1 MQKFAMGQAVR
12 RVEDERFLKGE
23 GRYVDDIALEGMA
36 HAAFVRSPFAHAKIG
51 QIDTEE
57 ALAMPGVIKV
67 LTYKDVKKAGLG
79 AFPTLS
85 TVDGVDENGIAV
97 PERFALT
104 GDVARFVGDPVAMV
118 IAETPAQAQAAAE
131 AVMVD
136 YADKPAAVDL
146 ATVLDKKTPRLHT
159 KLKSNQAYHF
169 HKGDK
174 AATDKAIKSAAHVT
188 TLTFINNRLAPSA
201 VEPRGCIGDYDK
213 AKDQV
218 ILHVSGQAV
227 HGQKGQMADT
237 IFKVPHEK
245 VRVVMPDVGGGFG
258 AKNFVYPEN
267 VMVMLAAKLIGRPVK
282 WIAQR
287 TENFLSEIHGRD
299 HLTTATLALD
309 SEGNFTALKVETR
322 ANMGAY
328 LSSYATIIPTSAS
341 WVSMGGNYRIP
352 SVSMAVDAVF
362 TNTVPVDAYRGAGR
376 PESAY
381 VIERLVDLAAFQTGR
396 DPIALRRQNFIREY
410 PHKMALG
417 MVIDT
422 ADFDGT
428 LNKALKAHDAD
439 GFAKRR
445 TASERK
451 GKLRGLGVSSYLE
464 VVLGMPAD
472 FAEIRFEDDGAVSLL
487 TGGTATGQGHETTY
501 KQIIASELGIDPSKV
516 RYITGDT
523 DVIKTGGGHGGSRSL
538 MIIGSAVL
546 TTSHEVVNKGK
557 LAAGHLLEAA
567 PQDIE
572 FKAGKFTIA
581 GTDRAI
587 GLLDL
592 QSKLRALAGQLPKGV
607 PDTLSSSMTYER
619 KQFSYPNGVHVCEVE
634 VDPDTGTSVISRYTV
649 VDDFGRI
656 INPLIAGGQVMGGAV
671 QGIGQALL
679 EGVAYDETG
688 QLLTGSFMDYCM
700 PRAHDIPD
708 IGLEFNEDAP
718 TQSNPLGVKGAG
730 EAGATGA
737 PPAVVNAVMDAL
749 KPFGIGHID
758 MPLTP
763 FKVWSAIQNASTQEA
778 AE

>member
-1 MQKFAMGQAVR
+1 MQKFAVGQAVR
-12 RVEDERFLKGE
+12 RVEDERFLKGD
-23 GRYVDDIALEGMA
+23 GCYVDDIRLDNMA

-51 QIDTEE
+51 KIDVS
-57 ALAMPGVIKV
+57 AAVAMPGVIKV

-79 AFPTLS
+79 AFPTV
-85 TVDGVDENGIAV
+85 TAVDGVDENGITV
-97 PERFALT
+97 PDRFALT

-118 IAETPAQAQAAAE
+118 VAETTVQAQIAAE
-131 AVMVD
+131 AIMVD
-136 YADKPAAVDL
+136 YSDKPAVVDL
-146 ATVLDKKTPRLHT
+146 ASVLDRKTRLIHP
-159 KLKSNQAYHF
+159 KLKSNRAYHF
-169 HKGDK
+169 HKGDE
-174 AATDKAIKSAAHVT
+174 AGVDKAIAAAAHVT
-188 TLTFINNRLAPSA
+188 RLTFVNNRVAPSA
-201 VEPRGCIGDYDK
+201 VEPRGSIGDYDK
-213 AKDQV
+213 QKDQL

-227 HGQKGQMADT
+227 HGQKGQMADA
-237 IFKVPHEK
+237 IFKVPPEK

-267 VMVMLAAKLIGRPVK
+267 VMVMLAAKLVGRPVK

-287 TENFLSEIHGRD
+287 SENFLSEIHGRD
-299 HLTTATLALD
+299 HLTTAELALD
-309 SEGNFTALKVETR
+309 EDGKFIGLRIDTR

-352 SVSMAVDAVF
+352 SVSMSVDAVF

-381 VIERLVDLAAFQTGR
+381 LIERLVDLAAFETGR
-396 DPIALRRQNFIREY
+396 DPIALRRQNFINQY

-417 MVIDT
+417 MVIDC
-422 ADFDGT
+422 ADFEGT
-428 LNKALKAHDAD
+428 LDKALAVHDAD

-445 TASERK
+445 KSSERK

-464 VVLGMPAD
+464 VTLGMPSD
-472 FAEIRFEDDGAVSLL
+472 FAELRFEADGTVSLM
-487 TGGTATGQGHETTY
+487 TGGQATGQGHETTY
-501 KQIIASELGIDPSKV
+501 KQIICSELGIDPGKV

-523 DVIKTGGGHGGSRSL
+523 DVIMAGGGHGGSRSL
-538 MIIGSAVL
+538 MVIGSALL

-557 LAAGHLLEAA
+557 LAAAHVLEAA
-567 PQDIE
+567 AQDIE
-572 FKAGKFTIA
+572 FKAGRFAIM
-581 GTDRAI
+581 GTDRGI
-587 GLLDL
+587 GILDL
-592 QSKLRALAGQLPKGV
+592 AARLRAMAGSLPAGV
-607 PDTLSSSMTYER
+607 PETLSSSKTWER

-634 VDPDTGTSVISRYTV
+634 VDPDTGMTDITGYTV

-679 EGVAYDETG
+679 EGVTYDETG

-700 PRAHDIPD
+700 PRASDLPS
-708 IGLEFNEDAP
+708 IGLEFNQDAP

-737 PPAVVNAVMDAL
+737 PPAVVNAVVDAL
-749 KPFGIGHID
+749 KPLGIGHID

-763 FKVWSAIQNASTQEA
+763 VKVWEAIRTADLKQA
-778 AE
+778 AQ

>member
-1 MQKFAMGQAVR
+1 MQKFAVGQAVR

-23 GRYVDDIALEGMA
+23 GRYVDDIVLPGMV

-51 QIDTEE
+51 RIDTGE
-57 ALAMPGVIKV
+57 ATAMPGVLKV
-67 LTYKDVKKAGLG
+67 LTHKDVKKAGLG

-85 TVDGVDENGIAV
+85 SVDGVDENGIAV

-118 IAETPAQAQAAAE
+118 IAETQAQAQAAAE

-136 YADKPAAVDL
+136 YDDKPAVVDL
-146 ATVLDKKTPRLHT
+146 ATVLDRKTPKLHAR
-159 KLKSNQAYHF
+159 LKSNQAYHF
-169 HKGDK
+169 FKGDGDATEK
-174 AATDKAIKSAAHVT
+174 ALKSAAHVT
-188 TLTFINNRLAPSA
+188 TLTFVNNRLAPSA

-227 HGQKGQMADT
+227 HGQKGQMADA

-245 VRVVMPDVGGGFG
+245 VRVTMPDVGGGFG

-287 TENFLSEIHGRD
+287 AENFLAEIHGRD
-299 HLTTATLALD
+299 HLTTASLALD
-309 SEGNFTALKVETR
+309 ADGNFTALKVETR

-352 SVSMAVDAVF
+352 TVSMAVDAVF

-381 VIERLVDLAAFQTGR
+381 VIERLVDLAAFETGR
-396 DPIALRRQNFIREY
+396 DPIALRRQNFIKQY
-410 PHKMALG
+410 PYKMALG
-417 MVIDT
+417 MVIDI

-428 LNKALKAHDAD
+428 LDKALKAHDAD
-439 GFAKRR
+439 GFGKRR
-445 TASERK
+445 KASVRK

-464 VVLGMPAD
+464 VTLGMPAD
-472 FAEIRFEDDGAVSLL
+472 FAEIRFEDDGTVSLM
-487 TGGTATGQGHETTY
+487 TGGQATGQGHETTY
-501 KQIIASELGIDPSKV
+501 KQIIASELGIAPGKV

-523 DVIKTGGGHGGSRSL
+523 DIIKSGGGHGGSRSL
-538 MIIGSAVL
+538 MVIGSAVL
-546 TTSHEVVNKGK
+546 TTSHEVVHKGK
-557 LAAGHLLEAA
+557 QAAAHVLEAA

-587 GLLDL
+587 GLLEL
-592 QSKLRALAGQLPKGV
+592 EAKLRELAGQLPKGV
-607 PDTLSSSMTYER
+607 PETLSSTKTWER
-619 KQFSYPNGVHVCEVE
+619 KQFSYPNGVHICEVE
-634 VDPDTGTSVISRYTV
+634 VDPDTGMTDITGYTV

-679 EGVAYDETG
+679 EGVEYDETG

-700 PRAHDIPD
+700 PRAQDLPS

-749 KPFGIGHID
+749 KPLGIGHID

-763 FKVWSAIQNASTQEA
+763 VKVWRAIQGASTREA

>member
-1 MQKFAMGQAVR
+1 MQKFAVGQAVR

-23 GRYVDDIALEGMA
+23 GRYVDDIVLPEMV

-51 QIDTEE
+51 RIDTGE
-57 ALAMPGVIKV
+57 AAAMPGVLKV
-67 LTYKDVKKAGLG
+67 LTYKDVKNAGLG

-118 IAETPAQAQAAAE
+118 IAETQAQAQAAAE
-131 AVMVD
+131 AVLVD
-136 YADKPAAVDL
+136 YDDKPAVVDL
-146 ATVLDKKTPRLHT
+146 ATVLDRKTPKLHS

-169 HKGDK
+169 FKGDGD
-174 AATDKAIKSAAHVT
+174 ATDKALKSAAHVT
-188 TLTFINNRLAPSA
+188 TLTFVNNRLAPSA

-227 HGQKGQMADT
+227 HGQKSQMADA

-245 VRVVMPDVGGGFG
+245 VRVIMPDVGGGFG

-267 VMVMLAAKLIGRPVK
+267 VMVMLGAKLIGRPVK

-287 TENFLSEIHGRD
+287 AENFLAEIHGRD
-299 HLTTATLALD
+299 HLTTASLALD
-309 SEGNFTALKVETR
+309 ADGNFTALKVETR

-352 SVSMAVDAVF
+352 TVSMAVDAVF

-381 VIERLVDLAAFQTGR
+381 VIERLVDLAAFETNR
-396 DPIALRRQNFIREY
+396 DPIALRRQNFIKSY

-417 MVIDT
+417 MVIDI

-439 GFAKRR
+439 GFDKRR
-445 TASERK
+445 KASQRK
-451 GKLRGLGVSSYLE
+451 GRLRGLGVSSYLE
-464 VVLGMPAD
+464 VTLGMPAD
-472 FAEIRFEDDGAVSLL
+472 FAEIRFEDDGTVSLM
-487 TGGTATGQGHETTY
+487 TGGQATGQGHETTF
-501 KQIIASELGIDPSKV
+501 KQIIASELSIAPGKV

-523 DVIKTGGGHGGSRSL
+523 DIIKSGGGHGGSRSL
-538 MIIGSAVL
+538 MVIGSAVL

-557 LAAGHLLEAA
+557 HAAAHVLEAA

-587 GLLDL
+587 GLLEL
-592 QSKLRALAGQLPKGV
+592 EAKLRALAGQLPKGV
-607 PDTLSSSMTYER
+607 PETLSSTKTWER
-619 KQFSYPNGVHVCEVE
+619 KQFSYPNGVHICEVE
-634 VDPDTGTSVISRYTV
+634 VDPDTGMTEITGYTV

-679 EGVAYDETG
+679 EGVEYDETG

-700 PRAHDIPD
+700 PRAQDLPS

-749 KPFGIGHID
+749 KPLGIGHID

-763 FKVWSAIQNASTQEA
+763 LKVWRAIQGASTREA
-778 AE
+778 VE